1 MLFTAST
8 LFPLFVALPLV
19 MASTPPEN
27 VQVDSREVKRDEG
40 VFRIIPEDYT
50 SFEFPAPHQD
60 LNCRSNDPEGCYP
73 ELKFTN
79 EWKEQVFDIK
89 KFALEAGNA
98 GAVEAMDVDF
108 TTRKPVGLVQCT
120 ARVDS
125 PPTETI
131 KFKPQATPPFPQ
143 ESNNGVGHL
152 TCATSAP

>member
-8 LFPLFVALPLV
+8 LFSLFLTLPLV
-19 MASTPPEN
+19 MGNTPPEN
-27 VQVDSREVKRDEG
+27 VQVDSREVKRDGG

-50 SFEFPAPHQD
+50 LFEFPAPHQD

-79 EWKEQVFDIK
+79 EWKDQAFVVKE
-89 KFALEAGNA
+89 FALEAGNA

-108 TTRKPVGLVQCT
+108 TTRKPVAVVQCT

-125 PPTETI
+125 SPTETI
-131 KFKPQATPPFPQ
+131 KFQPHVTPPFPQ

-152 TCATSAP
+152 TCATAAP